1 MKNILLLIL
10 MFSIVFAVA
19 QTKPAAK
26 EKKPAQSEIDKMME
40 DATKG
45 MSAEEKA
52 EIEKMMKG
60 MMPEMEKKPGSAAV
74 PFTDNKK
81 LVPVKDLN
89 RINRI
94 PKKVFTDADV
104 NTNTAF
110 LYSKLMAKISA
121 PEKAIIT
128 GVLNQSTK
136 GSVLM
141 EAAITSFMQGHGQAA
156 MGLALK
162 AVQAEPKNANHQ
174 NNLAA
179 ILSQSG
185 YPEKAIPYLKKIS
198 AQYPSNSTVLHNMG
212 YAWMSLGE
220 IDTAQRL
227 FAYAAVRNPNNPET
241 KLCRGVIEEL
251 KGDPKKAADNYV
263 ESFEDVPNPFT
274 EDLAKNVKADG
285 ELGKMDFDKMKSRIV
300 IYEYFKK
307 DWIVIPALSDNVSA
321 FENNMSIK
329 NGYSKM
335 FEELDAKIESMLEA
349 SSAEI
354 NALADKGISEFT
366 ETMMNE
372 SMKGVNMMSLPAV
385 YVQNILQA
393 YAKEWS
399 EKYQKE
405 GSALMAEINA
415 MQMVMTKIEDNDKCP
430 DTDRKN
436 NEFLAYAN
444 PLIRK
449 FNNKKIE
456 EFRVWLNAFCTWNWY
471 ITGNPK
477 NTVMTHCIGWTA
489 FIAEMYES
497 AMYNQ
502 YALEKSCVKQKSDG
516 AFKIP
521 VPTIPNF
528 TCPAVVTFPVGMD
541 EMQLG
546 SDATNFDNNDWNIKQ
561 AEGSTMPNVTL
572 SMGVDK
578 NDITEP
584 GKYGNPYV
592 KTGNGSINAS
602 GINST
607 ESDDKELMPLS
618 KILDDLASLP
628 KIIPDELAPLNP
640 AYLNNNKKLGVADY
654 KKMRNAE
661 LARKLLKEMMKTKC
675 PGELPVKK
683 KRKNKFEV
691 GLGELVLDP
700 LPVDEY
706 GIEEKWDPEMKAWVN
721 SKGEYRFESGL
732 VVSAGKLELEPE
744 FEVGLGELAIWDE
757 DMQAYINSKGEKTY
771 EDGFKDKVVKD
782 VHDALEEVNKTIEE
796 NSGYHTGDLEM
807 WDDDMQAWITPETG
821 EVRYEDGFKD
831 KLVQDVKNALETS
844 GLQTTIVNGLEGIN
858 AMSNT
863 GTGLFE

>member
-10 MFSIVFAVA
+10 IFSIGFASA

-26 EKKPAQSEIDKMME
+26 EKKTAQSEIDKMME
-40 DATKG
+40 DATEG

-52 EIEKMMKG
+52 EMQKMMNG
-60 MMPEMEKKPGSAAV
+60 FMSEVGTKPGSAV
-74 PFTDNKK
+74 VSFTDNKK

-94 PKKVFTDADV
+94 SKKIFTDADV
-104 NTNTAF
+104 NTNTAL

-128 GVLNQSTK
+128 GVLHESAK

-141 EAAITSFMQGHGQAA
+141 EAAITSFMQGHNEAA
-156 MGLALK
+156 IGLAIK

-198 AQYPSNSTVLHNMG
+198 AQYPSNSTVLHNLG
-212 YAWMSLGE
+212 YAWLSLGQ

-241 KLCRGVIEEL
+241 KLCRGVIDEL
-251 KGDPKKAADNYV
+251 KGDPKKAAENYV

-285 ELGKMDFDKMKSRIV
+285 ELGKMDFDKLKTRIV

-321 FENNMSIK
+321 FEKNSSIK

-335 FEELDAKIESMLEA
+335 FEELTAKIESMAEA

-354 NALADKGISEFT
+354 NDLADKGVVEFT

-372 SMKGVNMMSLPAV
+372 SIKGINMMSKPAA
-385 YVQNILQA
+385 YVQNILEA
-393 YAKEWS
+393 YIKKWS
-399 EKYQKE
+399 ENYQTE
-405 GSALMAEINA
+405 GSALMKKINTA
-415 MQMVMTKIEDNDKCP
+415 QMVMTKIEDNDKCP

-436 NEFLAYAN
+436 DEFLAYAN

-449 FNNKKIE
+449 FNDKKIE
-456 EFRVWLNAFCTWNWY
+456 EFRVWLNALCTWRWY
-471 ITGNPK
+471 ITGNPQ
-477 NTVMTHCIGWTA
+477 NTVMMECIGWTGFLA
-489 FIAEMYES
+489 GMYQS
-497 AMYNQ
+497 AIDNQ
-502 YALEKSCVKQKSDG
+502 YALEKACIDQKSDG
-516 AFKIP
+516 AFKIT

-561 AEGSTMPNVTL
+561 AEGTTMPNVTL
-572 SMGVDK
+572 SIGVDK

-592 KTGNGSINAS
+592 KTGNGSINTS
-602 GINST
+602 GINCT
-607 ESDDKELMPLS
+607 ESDDQELNPLP
-618 KILDDLASLP
+618 KILDELASLP
-628 KIIPDELAPLNP
+628 VISPNELAPLNP
-640 AYLNNNKKLGVADY
+640 AYLNNNNKLGVPDY
-654 KKMRNAE
+654 KKIRNAE

-683 KRKNKFEV
+683 ERKQKFEV
-691 GLGELVLDP
+691 KMGELELDP
-700 LPVDEY
+700 LPVDEF

-721 SKGEYRFESGL
+721 SKGEYRFEDGFT
-732 VVSAGKLELEPE
+732 VGMGELEIEPE
-744 FEVGLGELAIWDE
+744 FKVGLGELEMWDD
-757 DMQAYINSKGEKTY
+757 DMQAWINTKGEKRY

-782 VHDALEEVNKTIEE
+782 VHDALEETNKAIKE
-796 NSGYHTGDLEM
+796 NSEYGIGNLEM
-807 WDDDMQAWITPETG
+807 WDEDMQAWITPETG
-821 EVRYEDGFKD
+821 DVRYEDGFKD
-831 KLVQDVKNALETS
+831 KMVQDVKNALETS

-858 AMSNT
+858 AMGNT
-863 GTGLFE
+863 GNGLFE